1 MKILHSLQGKRIEDN
16 AHPANPGEY
25 SYFSQETPG
34 AWWPGKPYWM
44 ICTPRGTLGNLV
56 NHKCI
61 MEEDGTLTVPSPKPG
76 EGPNSILVESNWD
89 GKTWHGFMDHGYFKE
104 LG

>member
-1 MKILHSLQGKRIEDN
+1 MGIIFSSK
-16 AHPANPGEY
+16 EY
-25 SYFSQETPG
+25 SHFNKETPG

-44 ICTPRGTLGNLV
+44 ICTPNGMLGNLL

-61 MEEDGTLTVPSPKPG
+61 EEADGSLTVPSPGPG
-76 EGPNSILVESNWD
+76 EPANSILVGDDRKS
-89 GKTWHGFMDHGYFKE
+89 WHGFMKNGYFKE